1 MFLFFRAW
9 EGVAKMK
16 ARARNDTF
24 NASTWFRSNLWRKSR
39 KLRNKVKRKFRAFL
53 LKENL
58 LIMCF
63 RYRPLVALVR
73 HHVTFFGRCSIQL
86 SFRCWMS
93 LPSLEWRPM
102 FFSGFQTL
110 PWIWLWSYVVFLDFG
125 FVPDHLLRQYIS
137 ESFPSSYWLSN
148 EVTEGY
154 IPSAHR

>member
-110 PWIWLWSYVVFLDFG
+110 PWIWLWSYVVFLGFG
-125 FVPDHLLRQYIS
+125 FGNISVTTFLPPTYFHTKLPSYTFQVPTGNAPKQ
-137 ESFPSSYWLSN
+137 W
-148 EVTEGY
+148 
-154 IPSAHR
+154 